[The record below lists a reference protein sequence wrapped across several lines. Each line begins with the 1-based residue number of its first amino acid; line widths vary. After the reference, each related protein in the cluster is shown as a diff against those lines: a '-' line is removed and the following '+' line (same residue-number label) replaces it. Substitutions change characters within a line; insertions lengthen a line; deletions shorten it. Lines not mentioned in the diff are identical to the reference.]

1 MVRQVPDNFKFD
13 IACAPLEKCL
23 DIAFQGAPG
32 GKATHWRVDADPL
45 RLVLAWHDDGD
56 FIPLPAA
63 LNAEGAQVFVKAWL
77 GEAVYGPEPDQDGT
91 NRKSWRVYNESCGH
105 VGSSF
110 YAFVAIE
117 PCWAMYGK

>member
-1 MVRQVPDNFKFD
+1 MPDNFKFD
-13 IACAPLEKCL
+13 ITCAPLEKCL

-32 GKATHWRVDADPL
+32 HKATHWRDDDDPQ
-45 RLVLAWHDDGD
+45 RLVLAWHDDRG
-56 FIPLPAA
+56 FTPLPAA
-63 LNAEGAQVFVKAWL
+63 LDVEGVRPFIEAWL
-77 GEAVYGPEPDQDGT
+77 RGADYGPEPDQDGT

-105 VGSSF
+105 VGGSS